1 MDVRIYQ
8 LLLRVYPASF
18 RNEYGE
24 EMRALF
30 TRQRREAT
38 GPISATI
45 LWLSII
51 AEVVG
56 NATLVHW
63 DLLRQDL
70 GYSARMLR
78 RAPGFAITAVL
89 IVALGIGATTAAFS
103 VTDVVLLRP
112 LPFPEPDRLV
122 RLYEKTPAY
131 SQLELSAANY
141 RDWKQGSTVFES
153 IGLHH
158 SASGNLVGTGE
169 PQRVDGTA
177 VSFDLF
183 PTLRVQPLIGRLFTE
198 TDDRDGAP
206 GTMILT
212 YRLWQTQFGGDP
224 SIVGRQLLLDAE
236 SFTVIGVMAQAFRFP
251 VSEVQYWTPLR
262 FNAQMYVDRND
273 NWHYSVGRL
282 RAGVT
287 LDQAQAEMDVLA
299 AQSKQAFPVEN
310 RDVGAILTRLDHDGV
325 SQQGRLLLYALS
337 GAAACVLL
345 IACANLA
352 NLLLARALE
361 RRRELAVRTAM
372 GAGRERI
379 IRQLMTESL
388 LLALVGGAFGVA
400 IAYAA
405 VPLLN
410 RLVPTALPLA
420 SEPTVDLRVLLFA
433 IVLTVATG
441 LAFGLAP
448 LLRVGGEAD
457 LGGLREGARSGG
469 GQKEGVRSALV
480 VVEIGASVVLLV
492 SAGLLMR
499 ALWNVQLINPGFRS
513 ERVLTLQTPLPT
525 PQFDRVV
532 TRAAFYSRALSN
544 IRAIPGVTSAA
555 FVSYLPM
562 GRIKGG
568 IWPVSLDGRPVN
580 RAENQN
586 AFLRYV
592 TPGYFATLGIP
603 LMTGR
608 DTDDSDG
615 QDRQAVAIVSESFVT
630 RFLPKE
636 TVSSA
641 IGHHFTFALQD
652 RVIVGVVGNVL
663 MRGLERRAEPQVY
676 LSYRQVADGSIIGYI
691 PRALIVRTSS
701 APESVAAP
709 IRAVIRQIEPTLPVS
724 DVATLTEV
732 VERDTAS
739 RVAQVRVVA
748 AFAVIAFV
756 LAGIGIHGL
765 LSFSVSQRAQE
776 IGVRMALG
784 AQSSDILRMVLGRSA
799 LLALAGVIPGV
810 ALAYAAGRSM
820 EALLAGV
827 APADATTMFAAVGL
841 SALMTAVGSVMPT
854 LRALRVDP
862 IAAIRSE

>member
-1 MDVRIYQ
+1 MYN

-24 EMRALF
+24 EMRVLF
-30 TRQRREAT
+30 ARRRREST
-38 GPISATI
+38 GPFSAVV
-45 LWLSII
+45 LWLQTTI
-51 AEVVG
+51 EVIG
-56 NATLVHW
+56 NAALVHW

-70 GYSARMLR
+70 SYTARMLR
-78 RAPGFAITAVL
+78 RAPGFAVTAVL

-103 VTDVVLLRP
+103 VTDFVLLRP
-112 LPFPEPDRLV
+112 LPFPDSGRLV

-158 SASGNLVGTGE
+158 GAGGNLVGIGE
-169 PQRVDGTA
+169 PQSVAGTA

-206 GTMILT
+206 ATLILS

-224 SIVGRQLLLDAE
+224 SIVGRQLLLDSE
-236 SFTVIGVMAQAFRFP
+236 SFTVIGVMPQAFRFP
-251 VSEVQYWTPLR
+251 VSEVMYWTPLR

-287 LDQAQAEMDVLA
+287 LEQAQAEMDVLA
-299 AQSKQAFPVEN
+299 ARSKQQFPAEN
-310 RDVGAILTRLDHDGV
+310 KDVGAILTRLEDDGV
-325 SQQGRLLLYALS
+325 SQQARLLLYALS

-352 NLLLARALE
+352 SLLLARALE

-372 GAGRERI
+372 GAGRERM

-388 LLALVGGAFGVA
+388 LLAVGGGVLGVA

-420 SEPTVDLRVLLFA
+420 SEPTVDLRVMLFA
-433 IVLTVATG
+433 IALTVVTG

-469 GQKEGVRSALV
+469 GQKEGVRSTLV
-480 VVEIGASVVLLV
+480 VVEIMASVVLLV
-492 SAGLLMR
+492 SAGLLIR
-499 ALWNVQLINPGFRS
+499 ALWSVQLINPGFRS
-513 ERVLTLQTPLPT
+513 ESVLAMQTPLQS

-532 TRAAFYSRALSN
+532 TRAAFYSQVLSN
-544 IRAIPGVTSAA
+544 IRAIPGVTNVA
-555 FVSYLPM
+555 FVSSLPM

-568 IWPVSLDGRPVN
+568 IWPVSLDGRAVN

-603 LMTGR
+603 IRVGR
-608 DTDDSDG
+608 DTDDSDA
-615 QDRQAVAIVSESFVT
+615 QDRQAIAVVSESFVT

-641 IGHHFTFALQD
+641 IGHHFTFALQE
-652 RVIVGVVGNVL
+652 RVIAGVVGNVL

-676 LSYRQVADGSIIGYI
+676 LPYRQVADGNIIGYI
-691 PRALIVRTSS
+691 PRALVVRTSS
-701 APESVAAP
+701 APETIAAP
-709 IRAVIRQIEPTLPVS
+709 IRAIIRQIEPTLPVS

-739 RVAQVRVVA
+739 RAAQVRVLS

-784 AQSSDILRMVLGRSA
+784 AQSSDILRMVLRRSA
-799 LLALAGVIPGV
+799 VLALAGVIPGI
-810 ALAYAAGRSM
+810 ALAYVAGRSM

-827 APADATTMFAAVGL
+827 KPADAPTMFAAVGL
-841 SALMTAVGSVMPT
+841 SVLMTVVGSVMPT

-862 IAAIRSE
+862 ITAIRAE

>member
-1 MDVRIYQ
+1 MRIYGA
-8 LLLRVYPASF
+8 LLHLYPASF
-18 RNEYGE
+18 RNEYGV
-24 EMRALF
+24 EMRAVF
-30 TRQRREAT
+30 ARRRAAT
-38 GPISATI
+38 GALGVVALWVETI
-45 LWLSII
+45 ADVI
-51 AEVVG
+51 G
-56 NATLVHW
+56 NAALVHG

-70 GYSARMLR
+70 GYTARMLR
-78 RAPGFAITAVL
+78 RSPGFAVTAVL
-89 IVALGIGATTAAFS
+89 IVALGVGATTAAFS
-103 VTDVVLLRP
+103 VTDFVLLRP

-158 SASGNLVGTGE
+158 GASGNLVGIGE
-169 PQRVDGTA
+169 PLRVGGTA
-177 VSFDLF
+177 VSYDLF

-198 TDDRDGAP
+198 ADDRDGAP
-206 GTMILT
+206 GTLILS
-212 YRLWQTQFGGDP
+212 YRLWQMQFGGDP

-236 SFTVIGVMAQAFRFP
+236 SFTVIGVMPRAFRFP

-262 FNAQMYVDRND
+262 FNAQAYVDRND
-273 NWHYSVGRL
+273 NWCYSVGRL

-287 LDQAQAEMDVLA
+287 LEQAQAEMDVLA
-299 AQSKQAFPVEN
+299 AQTKQAFPADN
-310 RDVGAILTRLDHDGV
+310 KDVGAVLTRLEDDGV
-325 SQQGRLLLYALS
+325 SQQAKMLLYALS

-372 GAGRERI
+372 GAGRERM
-379 IRQLMTESL
+379 IRQLMTEGL
-388 LLALVGGAFGVA
+388 LLAVGGGVLGVA

-410 RLVPTALPLA
+410 LLVPPALPLA
-420 SEPTVDLRVLLFA
+420 SEPTVDLRVMLFA
-433 IVLTVATG
+433 IALTVVTG

-448 LLRVGGEAD
+448 LLRMGGEAD
-457 LGGLREGARSGG
+457 LGGLREGTRSGG
-469 GQKEGVRSALV
+469 GQKEGVRSTLV
-480 VVEIGASVVLLV
+480 VVEIVASVVLLV
-492 SAGLLMR
+492 TAGLLLR
-499 ALWNVQLINPGFRS
+499 ALWNVQMTNPGFRAES
-513 ERVLTLQTPLPT
+513 VLTLQTPLPT

-532 TRAAFYSRALSN
+532 TRDAFYLRALSQ

-555 FVSYLPM
+555 FVTSLPM
-562 GRIKGG
+562 GRVKGG

-580 RAENQN
+580 RAEDQN

-603 LMTGR
+603 LKTGR

-615 QDRQAVAIVSESFVT
+615 QDRQAVAIVSESFVK

-641 IGHHFTFALQD
+641 IGHRFTFALQE
-652 RVIVGVVGNVL
+652 RVIAGVVGDVR

-676 LSYRQVADGSIIGYI
+676 LPFRQVADGDVSGYM
-691 PRALIVRTSS
+691 PRALVVRTSPP
-701 APESVAAP
+701 PESVAAP
-709 IRAVIRQIEPTLPVS
+709 IRAVIRQIEPTLPVT
-724 DVATLTEV
+724 DVATLTDV

-739 RVAQVRVVA
+739 RSAQVRVLA
-748 AFAVIAFV
+748 AFAAIAFV

-784 AQSSDILRMVLGRSA
+784 AQSGDILRMIVRRSVV
-799 LLALAGVIPGV
+799 LALAGMIPGV
-810 ALAYAAGRSM
+810 ALAYVAGRSM

-827 APADATTMFAAVGL
+827 TPADAPTMLAAVGL
-841 SALMTAVGSVMPT
+841 SALMTIVGSVMPT

-862 IAAIRSE
+862 ITALRAE